1 MESLGIII
9 FLIILG
15 ILLFMVEI
23 LLVPGVTIAGIG
35 GAISIMTGI
44 VLSFFY
50 HGPGTGL
57 IVLICT
63 MVLIGLTVVF
73 MLKAGTWRRLMLN
86 KAIDSRVDFVK
97 KDEGRIKV
105 GDAGRT
111 ITRLNPVGKVMVGD
125 EYYEARALDQLIDQN
140 SDVEVVK
147 IESNRIIVKPLKTK

>member
-15 ILLFMVEI
+15 IILFMVEF
-23 LLVPGVTIAGIG
+23 LLVPGITIAGIG
-35 GAISIMTGI
+35 GAISIITGI
-44 VLSFFY
+44 VLSFY
-50 HGPGTGL
+50 YQGPGTGL

-86 KAIDSRVDFVK
+86 KAIDSKVDFVRR
-97 KDEGRIKV
+97 DEGRIKA
-105 GDAGRT
+105 GDTGRT
-111 ITRLNPVGKVMVGD
+111 ITRLNPGGKVMIGD

-147 IESNRIIVKPLKTK
+147 IDSNRIIVKPLKT

>member
-15 ILLFMVEI
+15 ILLFMVEF
-23 LLVPGVTIAGIG
+23 LLVPGITVAGIG
-35 GAISIMTGI
+35 GAISIITGI
-44 VLSFFY
+44 VLSFYY
-50 HGPGTGL
+50 HGPETGV

-86 KAIDSRVDFVK
+86 KTIDSRVDFIK
-97 KDEGRIKV
+97 RDEGKIKA

-111 ITRLNPVGKVMVGD
+111 ITRLNPMGKVMIGD
-125 EYYEARALDQLIDQN
+125 EYYEARAQDQLIDQN